1 MGQYGAALIDLDQT
15 LIDSRECILRSFEEA
30 FRQQTGLAID
40 RSRVI
45 ELWGHPVEWQ
55 MERLAGPAAAQRLVE
70 LFRES
75 LKMQSGG
82 LSVFPGWEV
91 VLHTL
96 RAHGCRLA
104 VVTSK
109 RSDVAI
115 HQMTHLGLDRFF
127 DAVVGADHTTR
138 HKPDPEPFLLAAS
151 LLGLP
156 SNGCVGV
163 GDSPWDIIGAHRAGM
178 ATALAEWDPYDP
190 ELLES
195 TLGKQSVTPD
205 FRLQAP
211 GDLLAVCLTGQQPG

>member
-30 FRQQTGLAID
+30 FRQEPGLAID
-40 RSRVI
+40 RSRVL

-55 MERLAGPAAAQRLVE
+55 MERLAGPAAAHRLVE

-75 LKMQSGG
+75 LKTQSDG
-82 LSVFPGWEV
+82 LSVFPGWDG
-91 VLHTL
+91 VLRTL
-96 RAHGCRLA
+96 CAHGCRLA

-127 DAVVGADHTTR
+127 DVVVGADHTSR
-138 HKPDPEPFLLAAS
+138 HKPAPEPFLLAAS

-156 SNGCVGV
+156 SAECVGV

-178 ATALAEWDPYDP
+178 ATALAEWDPYNS
-190 ELLES
+190 ELLRLALSEH
-195 TLGKQSVTPD
+195 SVTPD

-211 GDLLAVCLTGQQPG
+211 GDLVAVCLAGQQPG